1 MAAWD
6 TTSGQICFSETNVL
20 SIRVRF
26 GSCKNPRI
34 GHEVFMS
41 LGDKCLSMRCLCTPW
56 ILVFVC
62 NSHSQRLRLMHVE
75 WYILYRLVVVL
86 ELDIQV
92 VGRGWRGQVVLSVLC
107 KNEKMECIC

>member
-1 MAAWD
+1 MTYKDSKDRAMSTSWWEGVKIVS
-6 TTSGQICFSETNVL
+6 TTEKNKTAKWPSGIPYLVKFVFSETNVL

-62 NSHSQRLRLMHVE
+62 NS
-75 WYILYRLVVVL
+75 
-86 ELDIQV
+86 
-92 VGRGWRGQVVLSVLC
+92 
-107 KNEKMECIC
+107 